1 MQLRIVV
8 ILHRF
13 FTHYVGLFPIQLKE
27 LNLLIRKKYSGNVPY
42 KEDLGVVMLMK
53 NLEPQ

>member
-1 MQLRIVV
+1 VQLRIVV

-13 FTHYVGLFPIQLKE
+13 FTHYIGLFPIQLKE

-53 NLEPQ
+53 NLEPK